1 MTHDEQRTTQVLI
14 AGAGPAGLTAA
25 IALGHQGVDTLV
37 VDRKR
42 ELSSLP
48 RATVISTRSMELL
61 RSWGLEQDILAGAID
76 VEWRMW
82 SCESLALASA
92 GKGVPV
98 GLPTREQSA
107 VVSPAA
113 PECVPQD
120 HTERV
125 LLEHARSLGSVRVE
139 LGTEVAGVESDADG
153 ARVVLRD
160 AAGRGSRLV
169 RARYLIA
176 ADGAHSTV
184 RNELG
189 IAVHGPGRFMH
200 AASVLFRAPLWDVAG
215 AHRYGIYDIGH
226 PEAPGALLPAGRGDR
241 WIYGVRWEPGTRQ
254 LEEFTEERFTGLIR
268 LATGVADLQPEIL
281 RIGGFSFAAQ
291 LAERFRSGSTFL
303 VGDAAHRVSPRGG
316 TGMNTAIH
324 DGFDLGWKLAWVLR
338 GWGGSE
344 LLDSYERERRPVA
357 EHNLARSAD
366 PNGSV
371 RDVGRELRADLG
383 DRIGPVWVPVLAGRV
398 STLDLLGDGLTLFTG
413 PQSGR
418 WESGAASAPGSL
430 PVAVRR
436 LDAITARALGIR
448 IGGALLTRPDG
459 APAGWWSSSADAVP
473 GLHAAVRAIGALGAR
488 TAQAEL
494 AVA

>member
-1 MTHDEQRTTQVLI
+1 MMHDEQRTTQVLI

-25 IALGHQGVDTLV
+25 IALGRQGIDTLV

-61 RSWGLEQDILAGAID
+61 RSWGLEQDILAGAVD
-76 VEWRMW
+76 VAWQMWR
-82 SCESLALASA
+82 CESLALASA
-92 GKGVPV
+92 GSPVPV

-125 LLEHARSLGSVRVE
+125 LLDHARSLGSVRVE
-139 LGTEVAGVESDADG
+139 LGTEVAGAESDDEG
-153 ARVVLRD
+153 ACVVLRD
-160 AAGRGSRLV
+160 AAGGASRV
-169 RARYLIA
+169 VGARYLIA
-176 ADGAHSTV
+176 ADGAHSAV
-184 RNELG
+184 RDALG
-189 IAVHGPGRFMH
+189 IAVHGPGRFMD
-200 AASVLFRAPLWDVAG
+200 AASVLFRAPLWDVVG

-241 WIYGVRWEPGTRQ
+241 WVYGVRWEPGTRK
-254 LEEFTEERFTGLIR
+254 LEEFTEQQFAGLLR
-268 LATGVADLQPEIL
+268 LATGVADLQPRIE

-291 LAERFRSGSTFL
+291 LAERFRSGSSFL

-338 GWGGSE
+338 GWAGPE

-383 DRIGPVWVPVLAGRV
+383 DRVAHVWVPAPAGRV

-448 IGGALLTRPDG
+448 IGGALLARPDG
-459 APAGWWSSSADAVP
+459 APTGWWSTSADAVP
-473 GLHAAVRAIGALGAR
+473 ALHAAVRSIGALAAR